1 MCTQISLDAVDQELL
16 PRTIISVQ
24 SSYKLHLPPYLLIH
38 SANIKLA
45 EPIGQGAKQIC
56 HESYHYAYHIY
67 YVLLIIIL
75 LALIVGEF
83 GIVYKG
89 YIIVKEQ
96 GSIVTDI
103 VAVKTLKGDGLY

>member
-1 MCTQISLDAVDQELL
+1 MKVIIMH
-16 PRTIISVQ
+16 TIFTT
-24 SSYKLHLPPYLLIH
+24 
-38 SANIKLA
+38 
-45 EPIGQGAKQIC
+45 
-56 HESYHYAYHIY
+56 Y
-67 YVLLIIIL
+67 YSGIIIL